1 MTNDSKGT
9 NVLINKD
16 QFRFFK
22 RGLIVKFVMNIV
34 MRFINKLFRGK
45 VGGLYNLCIIIFE
58 LTTITIEGGLNS
70 VLIKDIIKFYNF

>member
-1 MTNDSKGT
+1 
-9 NVLINKD
+9 
-16 QFRFFK
+16 
-22 RGLIVKFVMNIV
+22 